1 MKRKLLSSVLLVGTL
16 VGFSGCGGKILV
28 KKDYGEIQNQREAI
42 VMFREESSLQSTISN
57 KNNIRLL
64 QVMAEETIASNYQ
77 YFAFE
82 KAKEPLLYGINSTD
96 EFLLK
101 CTDRTFLGDFG
112 KSFVPFGVFL
122 LNWDSCQLN
131 LMPNGNISGARFSLY
146 KEKPSKVTLD
156 ANEVI
161 ANLKARKLYVDDKT
175 SIDYVKDSF
184 FWDDRKN

>member
-1 MKRKLLSSVLLVGTL
+1 
-16 VGFSGCGGKILV
+16 
-28 KKDYGEIQNQREAI
+28 
-42 VMFREESSLQSTISN
+42 
-57 KNNIRLL
+57 
-64 QVMAEETIASNYQ
+64 MAEETIASGNQ

-82 KAKEPLLYGINSTD
+82 KVKEPLLYDINSTD

-101 CTDRTFLGDFG
+101 CTDRSILGDFG
-112 KSFVPFGVFL
+112 RSFVPFGIFL
-122 LNWDSCQLN
+122 LSWDSCQLN
-131 LMPNGNISGARFSLY
+131 LMYNGNISGARFSLY

-175 SIDYVKDSF
+175 SVDYVKDSF